1 MKTKKPVVVREVWG
15 DNLVAEF
22 ILIQRAAIHYTYA
35 SMDTEFPGTIFQRL
49 NIQID
54 NYGLMKANVDSL
66 NLIQVGLTLSDS
78 EGNLPDF
85 GSDFCYIWEFNFRD
99 FDIETD
105 FHNQYSIELLK
116 KQGIDFMKNKEKGI
130 RSGDFARLLLVSRL
144 VCKLPSLTWV
154 TFHGAYDFG
163 FLIKILVRKMLPRD
177 LWLFM
182 RLVKYYF
189 GTEFYDVKYMI
200 RHCDGLYG
208 GLERVSKSLNV
219 DRVAGKSHQAG
230 SDSLL
235 TMQTFMKLKD
245 GYFSREQ
252 LNGFKGVLA
261 NVKLVA
267 SS

>member
-1 MKTKKPVVVREVWG
+1 ME
-15 DNLVAEF
+15 
-22 ILIQRAAIHYTYA
+22 
-35 SMDTEFPGTIFQRL
+35 
-49 NIQID
+49 
-54 NYGLMKANVDSL
+54 
-66 NLIQVGLTLSDS
+66 
-78 EGNLPDF
+78 
-85 GSDFCYIWEFNFRD
+85 
-99 FDIETD
+99 
-105 FHNQYSIELLK
+105 
-116 KQGIDFMKNKEKGI
+116 NKEKGI

-144 VCKLPSLTWV
+144 VCKLPSVTWV

-163 FLIKILVRKMLPRD
+163 FLIKILVRKMLPGD

-208 GLERVSKSLNV
+208 GLERASKSLNV

-245 GYFSREQ
+245 GYFRREQ
-252 LNGFKGVLA
+252 LNGFKLEFGFSEVMCST
-261 NVKLVA
+261 VV
-267 SS
+267 